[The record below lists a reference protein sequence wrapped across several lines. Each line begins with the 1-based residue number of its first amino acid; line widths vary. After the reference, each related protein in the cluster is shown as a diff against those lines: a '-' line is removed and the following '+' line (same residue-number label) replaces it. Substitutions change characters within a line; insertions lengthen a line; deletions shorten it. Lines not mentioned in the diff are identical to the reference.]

1 MIDLFFLCSRHGN
14 GSNLR
19 HDEASGDDD
28 LRGHGGRRAA
38 GAQVEGNWNNDDLLE
53 FVDFEYVTRV
63 ARVNLAQHVERR
75 QRAGDAQE
83 RDRQRVDRDD
93 RGQREL
99 AHRGAQ

>member
-1 MIDLFFLCSRHGN
+1 
-14 GSNLR
+14 
-19 HDEASGDDD
+19 
-28 LRGHGGRRAA
+28 
-38 GAQVEGNWNNDDLLE
+38 
-53 FVDFEYVTRV
+53 
-63 ARVNLAQHVERR
+63 VERR